1 VGAGVPEVF
10 KKMYGASQVY
20 LEGNYVVIKSNG
32 LPDHKSPYYK
42 NTQWASTLY
51 VADTR
56 TGFIANPNTISSF
69 NFTFKI
75 PLNPAETANHRTLG
89 AATIGVAINGVPI
102 FNQYQAQGNLLTP
115 GKDEY
120 VSFDLYNGHPTPMSE
135 YHYHVEPTYLTT
147 TKGSS
152 ALVGFLLDGFPLY
165 GPVEN
170 GKTLVSSN
178 LDAYHGHF
186 GPTADYP
193 NGIYHY
199 HITADAPYINGN
211 GFYGTAGTWSK

>member
-1 VGAGVPEVF
+1 MPEVF
-10 KKMYGASQVY
+10 KKMYGASQIYV
-20 LEGNYVVIKSNG
+20 EGNFVVIKSNG
-32 LPDHKSPYYK
+32 LPDHKTPYYRG
-42 NTQWASTLY
+42 TQWASLY

-56 TGFIANPNTISSF
+56 AGFQQNPNTISSF

-165 GPVEN
+165 GPEEN